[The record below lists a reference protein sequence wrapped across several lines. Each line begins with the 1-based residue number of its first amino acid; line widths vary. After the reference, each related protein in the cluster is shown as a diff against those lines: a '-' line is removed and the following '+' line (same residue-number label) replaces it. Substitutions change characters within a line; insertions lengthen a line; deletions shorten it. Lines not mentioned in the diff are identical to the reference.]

1 MVGRGLPARAII
13 SVSRIDAIMEAEQL
27 NLIANNLA
35 DLQQR
40 TADLRRYL

>member
-1 MVGRGLPARAII
+1 VTIE
-13 SVSRIDAIMEAEQL
+13 SRIRIESMEAERVNQ
-27 NLIANNLA
+27 IANLLS